1 MFLFDSYLFTG
12 QYHSATVP
20 STDLYSMN
28 EGSAGATLRQ
38 SIIGLDFGGPQLP
51 GGGQI
56 HGSLAMDFFA
66 QASNTA
72 TGVDDIF
79 RIRRGV
85 VSFDWANRS
94 ITVGQ
99 DKSLIAPLQ
108 PTSYAWVGIPPLSG
122 AGNLWLWRPQVRYE
136 ERIHLSKNTQ
146 ATLQA
151 AILETDESYTTPSYV
166 SSTTVYIQPGRPA
179 IQARVELQHHW
190 TDETHIAIGVGAHAS
205 ETHLLGRS
213 VPSRVVSMDAL
224 YKPLQKV
231 ELSGTLFYGEN
242 FANLGGEPPGVTVE
256 RNGVVIPIHGA
267 GGWVQLALPLTRRL
281 TFNTYV
287 GRQAN
292 DSNDIYGGG
301 IFRTLTY
308 AGNVLY
314 RVAPN
319 VVIGFEASRNRLD
332 QYDAYSL
339 RTNRYDATIA
349 YLF

>member
-1 MFLFDSYLFTG
+1 
-12 QYHSATVP
+12 
-20 STDLYSMN
+20 
-28 EGSAGATLRQ
+28 
-38 SIIGLDFGGPQLP
+38 
-51 GGGQI
+51 
-56 HGSLAMDFFA
+56 MDFYA
-66 QASNTA
+66 QATNTS

-94 ITVGQ
+94 VTVGQ

-136 ERIHLSKNTQ
+136 ERIHISKATQ

-151 AILETDESYTTPSYV
+151 AILETDESYTSPSYV
-166 SSTTVYIQPGRPA
+166 PSTVYVQPGRPA
-179 IQARVELQHHW
+179 IQARIALQHHW
-190 TDETHIAIGVGAHAS
+190 TDETQFAIGVGAHAS
-205 ETHLLGRS
+205 ETHLLGHS
-213 VPSRVVSMDAL
+213 VPSRVVSVDAL
-224 YKPLQKV
+224 YRPLQKV

-256 RNGVVIPIHGA
+256 KDGVVIPVHGA
-267 GGWVQLALPLTRRL
+267 GGWIQLALPLTQRL

-292 DSNDIYGGG
+292 DSQDIYEGG

-308 AGNVLY
+308 AGNMLY

-319 VVIGFEASRNRLD
+319 VVIGFEASRNRID